1 MSILNDMTFEKLKSM
16 QVDHISNC
24 MSSTSVLQ
32 ICRESRA
39 DPNNI
44 YNIWVHKLF
53 QAYDIS
59 EFQYNDWFQIIAYLK
74 SLAADVIKDTRVNQN
89 TLRTPNLLA
98 STETTINST
107 KEWKLLSDTQQL
119 ITRFETIIT
128 NSKTDVAIWS
138 LLISF
143 TLEVFVMLL
152 KTDKKG
158 HVLALVIAQRRLL
171 ILITESINTIKVKN
185 GYEFEAVVQVLTIL
199 CDVSSLLTSVNF
211 KIAIEGWHAVGK
223 LSYTCQVLSKSFE
236 DGKESLQN
244 GKMID
249 WSMQPSL
256 KILKEIKKY
265 LHYLQERKDEC
276 GESFLKVISFYSKL
290 LRHLCSRT
298 LPVLKEFLEI
308 YILNKHIFQ
317 QRNCGAIGKVI
328 DQEFYEMFS
337 KIYQEKEVGKIVV
350 LHISEDAS
358 AHFLGCNFIQDYLTV
373 CLDNHYQHQYFIMN
387 NVKFF
392 LQIFFKLFETP
403 MIYADCR
410 KYNEVLEYYAVLMLL
425 DSSYCLHRHFCKF
438 VLEEKFIL
446 AFTSLQVLKIYYSYQ
461 HFKMD
466 SYAVSLEFWM
476 KCLGHCTVHKFNE
489 RIFFIQDLT
498 KSLIARIPEH
508 ILSEQG
514 ERLRELLLFVN
525 DKHNASPLSLR
536 LDSDLQKLKKL
547 NGNFTGVITKLN
559 LLIQNPKYINDS
571 IMDSIVQVF
580 EYLLKHRP
588 SCDYSRLQLFFDCCF
603 KLFVNFSLENVNK
616 KIMKCLEEN
625 AKNVIS
631 ICSVFMLEFIIKYR
645 KQLLYKILPEYLGK
659 SLEKVVVLLDV
670 KFINKESQKEE
681 LKIFL
686 TLPKLNME
694 LLPLMDYATNFRKN
708 PHQDVRPSYNVKTI
722 LNNILAQSTE
732 LKNMRTHFDE
742 EDVHILE
749 KIKHNVDKCYEI

>member
-1 MSILNDMTFEKLKSM
+1 
-16 QVDHISNC
+16 
-24 MSSTSVLQ
+24 
-32 ICRESRA
+32 
-39 DPNNI
+39 
-44 YNIWVHKLF
+44 
-53 QAYDIS
+53 
-59 EFQYNDWFQIIAYLK
+59 
-74 SLAADVIKDTRVNQN
+74 
-89 TLRTPNLLA
+89 
-98 STETTINST
+98 
-107 KEWKLLSDTQQL
+107 
-119 ITRFETIIT
+119 
-128 NSKTDVAIWS
+128 
-138 LLISF
+138 
-143 TLEVFVMLL
+143 MLL

-438 VLEEKFIL
+438 VLEEKWIL

-536 LDSDLQKLKKL
+536 FDSDLQKLKKL

-625 AKNVIS
+625 DKNVIS

-722 LNNILAQSTE
+722 LNNLLAQSTE

>member
-1 MSILNDMTFEKLKSM
+1 MYPVTSFFTTTRNRQQCLEPVPVHVLIPNTDGPRAALCDAPAVPDKATNITLPENVSCVEYYFKIKFQEKMSILNDMTFEKLKSM

-265 LHYLQERKDEC
+265 LHYLQE
-276 GESFLKVISFYSKL
+276 
-290 LRHLCSRT
+290 
-298 LPVLKEFLEI
+298 
-308 YILNKHIFQ
+308 
-317 QRNCGAIGKVI
+317 
-328 DQEFYEMFS
+328 
-337 KIYQEKEVGKIVV
+337 IVV

-438 VLEEKFIL
+438 VLEEKWIL

-536 LDSDLQKLKKL
+536 FDSDLQKLKKL

-625 AKNVIS
+625 DKNVIS

-722 LNNILAQSTE
+722 LNNLLAQSTE